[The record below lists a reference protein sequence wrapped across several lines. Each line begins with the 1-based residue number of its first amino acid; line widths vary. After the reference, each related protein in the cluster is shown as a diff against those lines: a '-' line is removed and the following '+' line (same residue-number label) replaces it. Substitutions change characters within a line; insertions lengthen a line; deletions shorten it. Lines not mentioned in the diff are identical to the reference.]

1 MARQTARTALDE
13 PAAARPFGELARDHA
28 SEALTILLDIA
39 RNGTTDAARVAACR
53 EVLDRAIG
61 KPVATIEATV
71 TGNPLEAL
79 FAEIGASM
87 NGIPNATPPTH

>member
-1 MARQTARTALDE
+1 MASKTARTIPDE
-13 PAAARPFGELARDHA
+13 TAAARPLGELARDHA

-71 TGNPLEAL
+71 TGNPVRAL
-79 FAEIGASM
+79 MDEIGASM
-87 NGIPNATPPTH
+87 RGIPNADATH